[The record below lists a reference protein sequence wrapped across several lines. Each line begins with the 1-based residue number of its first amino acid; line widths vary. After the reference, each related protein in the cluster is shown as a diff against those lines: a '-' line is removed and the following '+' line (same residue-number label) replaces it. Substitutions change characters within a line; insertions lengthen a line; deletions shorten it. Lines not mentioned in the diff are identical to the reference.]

1 MAQDGTKTSEWF
13 TARELALM
21 GLPGLPTTESGII
34 RLAKR
39 EGWTSRKRSGKGG
52 GAEYALTS
60 LPDATRKALAASVP
74 AAPYCQLPDP
84 EAADQARKLALE
96 LKTAR
101 AQQRLSAE
109 EALAAAQALP
119 EREQQRNLDRS
130 AILADWQAYR
140 RLSGESVNTSLV
152 SYCAL
157 YNAGARQGMEAI
169 RVRIPEVYD
178 STLFK
183 WRRKLKEQGH
193 LGANYGN
200 AKGLNKIDTQPEIKL
215 FVEAMLTEFPH
226 CKPAQVIQGLRASF
240 RNRADLSLPSQG
252 RLGVW
257 MEGWKTKNAQL
268 YSAVSNPDAWKN
280 GFMTAFGSAS
290 AAVVV
295 LNQLWEFDGTPAD
308 LLFTDGRHS
317 ICGVIDVYS
326 RRPKMLVT
334 PSAKATA
341 VAALLRRALL
351 DWGLPAEPW
360 HLTAKTDNGSDYTA
374 HHMRRVF
381 EALEIE
387 QKLCPPFSPWHKP
400 HIERF
405 FRTFSHDLVEL
416 LPGFV
421 GHNVA
426 ERKSIEARK
435 AFSERLFKKDEVIA
449 VNMTAGDFQAFCDEW
464 INNIYMHRQHE
475 GLDGKT
481 PYQMV
486 SEWREPQRR
495 IRNEQALDLLL
506 AEAPGNNGKR
516 TVSKKGIKLDHGHFI
531 AAELWEQVGKDVR
544 VLYDPVDLGRI
555 QVYGGLEFNEFIC
568 VAECPERTGMDRAEV
583 AAQAKALQTK
593 TMQAAK
599 AALKA
604 NAKKLNIAEV
614 VNEIRAAAALDAGK
628 LIALPRPSTEY
639 TSAGLRASAEAAS
652 ALAFEDA
659 KPKVAADISTPEA
672 QYARWKRLEAREAAG
687 ETLYAEDAMFF
698 KGFSMS
704 ADWRAMQKMEEDFG
718 AFYLAQK

>member
-1 MAQDGTKTSEWF
+1 MEATATFAQIAQAIGMSPEG
-13 TARELALM
+13 AR
-21 GLPGLPTTESGII
+21 
-34 RLAKR
+34 RLAEKQAWEFVEVPSKGRNGKR
-39 EGWTSRKRSGKGG
+39 REFPIAT
-52 GAEYALTS
+52 
-60 LPDATRKALAASVP
+60 LPLDVRKALAAAQP
-74 AAPYCQLPDP
+74 AGPYCSLPDP
-84 EAADQARKLALE
+84 EAAEQARKLALE

-101 AQQRLSAE
+101 AQRKIDAE
-109 EALAAAQALP
+109 AALAAAQALP
-119 EREQQRNLDRS
+119 EREQQRNLDRC
-130 AILADWQAYR
+130 AILTDWQAYR
-140 RLSGESVNTSLV
+140 RLSGESVNPSLA
-152 SYCAL
+152 SYADL
-157 YNAGARQGMEAI
+157 YNAGSRQGLEAV
-169 RVRIPEVYD
+169 RGRIPEVFD
-178 STLFK
+178 STLQK

-200 AKGLNKIDTQPEIKL
+200 AKGLNKLDTQPELKL

-226 CKPAQVIQGLRASF
+226 CKPAQVIQGLRARF
-240 RNRADLSLPSQG
+240 GNRADLSLPSQG

-257 MEGWKTKNAQL
+257 MEGWKAKNAQL
-268 YSAVSNPDAWKN
+268 YSSLSNPDGWKN
-280 GFMTAFGSAS
+280 EFMTAFGSAS
-290 AAVVV
+290 QAVVV
-295 LNQLWEFDGTPAD
+295 LNQLWELDGTPAD
-308 LLFTDGRHS
+308 LMFTDGRHAL
-317 ICGVIDVYS
+317 CGNIDVYS
-326 RRPKMLVT
+326 RRPKLLVT
-334 PSAKATA
+334 PTSKATA
-341 VAALLRRALL
+341 VAALLRRCLL

-374 HHMRRVF
+374 HHIRRVF

-387 QKLCPPFSPWHKP
+387 QVLCPPFSPWHKP

-416 LPGFV
+416 LPGFI

-435 AFSERLFKKDEVIA
+435 AFSERLFKKDEVIQ
-449 VNMTAGDFQAFCDEW
+449 VNMTAADFQAFCDEW

-475 GLDGKT
+475 GLNGKT

-495 IRNEQALDLLL
+495 IRNERALDLLL

-516 TVSKKGIKLDHGHFI
+516 TGSKKGIKLDHGHFI
-531 AAELWEQVGKDVR
+531 APELWAYVGQEVR

-555 QVYGGLEFNEFIC
+555 QVYGGPEFNEFVCI
-568 VAECPERTGMDRAEV
+568 AECPERTGMDRAEV

-593 TMQAAK
+593 TMQEAK

-604 NAKKLNIAEV
+604 SAKKLNIAEV
-614 VNEIRAAAALDAGK
+614 VNEIRAAAAIDAGK
-628 LIALPRPSTEY
+628 LVSLPRPSTEY

-652 ALAFEDA
+652 ALALDDA

-687 ETLYAEDAMFF
+687 ETLYAEDAAFF

-718 AFYLAQK
+718 AFYLAHK